1 MDNDSLDTFEDL
13 FEPFELEQQEQQ
25 QAEERA
31 RTGGAPTGETTP
43 VKRPATTVYCNS
55 CGSANSP
62 ENRHCEACGALL
74 ARSRTPVA
82 PQPMLRTTAGG
93 RALLVLAG
101 IVLTV
106 AVLALF
112 VNLIRSDG
120 GETPVDA
127 SSSTTSSSL
136 ASDLTT
142 ELTPI
147 RVDCN
152 ETSELAAFPCE
163 ALTDGDPDTYWNA
176 PEGGVGAELTFLFS
190 PPVQITEMLISNLQD
205 DESFLRNARIKGIEV
220 LIDDLP
226 QATVEELE
234 DTQDVQRIQI
244 RSLRTS
250 SLTIRVTSAYPGQ
263 SVGDSEPFRELAAQ
277 SITFFGRAAPDTTV
291 P

>member
-1 MDNDSLDTFEDL
+1 MDNDSLETFEDL

-25 QAEERA
+25 QRQA
-31 RTGGAPTGETTP
+31 RVGAPGADTGEVAP
-43 VKRPATTVYCNS
+43 VKAPPTTAYCNS

-112 VNLIRSDG
+112 VNLIRNDG
-120 GETPVDA
+120 GETPVA

-136 ASDLTT
+136 ATDLTT
-142 ELTPI
+142 ELAPI

-163 ALTDGDPDTYWNA
+163 ALIDGDPATYWNA
-176 PEGGVGAELTFLFS
+176 PDGGIGAELTFLFS
-190 PPVQITEMLISNLQD
+190 PAVQITEMLITNLDD
-205 DESFLRNARIKGIEV
+205 DERFLRNARIKGIEV

-226 QATVEELE
+226 QATVAELE

-250 SLTIRVTSAYPGQ
+250 SLTIRITSAYPGQ
-263 SVGDSEPFRELAAQ
+263 SVGDNEPFPELAAQ
-277 SITFFGRAAPDTTV
+277 SITFFGRAAPEQTT